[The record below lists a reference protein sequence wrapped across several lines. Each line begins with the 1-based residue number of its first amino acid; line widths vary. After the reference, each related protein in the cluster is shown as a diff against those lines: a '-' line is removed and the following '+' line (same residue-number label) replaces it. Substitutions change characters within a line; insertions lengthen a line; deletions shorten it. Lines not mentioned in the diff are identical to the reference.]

1 MTEQRTPA
9 NRGGSARIVRG
20 QDGAGDRS
28 AGHRSGRRAGNP
40 DTRGLIL
47 DVARECFAR
56 SGFARC
62 TVREIAAAARVD
74 PALIHHY
81 FGSKQQLFLAA
92 VRVPVDPGQV
102 VAAVLQGPAE
112 TLGRR
117 LIAAIVGAW
126 ESPAQPALVAAVRSA
141 LADPGLK
148 TQVQEFLVGQVI
160 SPVLH
165 AAGCPADERPLR
177 GSLLASQV
185 IGLLLSRYVLAI
197 EPVASLPASELI
209 PHVGATLQRY
219 LTGPLDPS
227 AA

>member
-1 MTEQRTPA
+1 MTQQRASADHGGYAPGA
-9 NRGGSARIVRG
+9 RGEG
-20 QDGAGDRS
+20 GAGDRG
-28 AGHRSGRRAGNP
+28 AGRRSGRRAGSP
-40 DTRGLIL
+40 DTRGSIL
-47 DVARECFAR
+47 NAARECFAR

-62 TVREIAAAARVD
+62 TVREIATRAGVD

-81 FGSKQQLFLAA
+81 FGSKRQLFLAA
-92 VRVPVDPGQV
+92 VRVPIDPGPV
-102 VAAVLQGPAE
+102 VTAVLQGPAG

-117 LIAAIVGAW
+117 LAAAIVGAW

-148 TQVQEFLVGQVI
+148 TQVQEFLTGQVI
-160 SPVLH
+160 GPVLR
-165 AAGCPADERPLR
+165 AAGCPPAERRLR

-185 IGLLLSRYVLAI
+185 MGLLLSRYVLEI

-219 LTGPLDPS
+219 LTGSLDP